1 MLEWITRQNAE
12 VASAAATD
20 STVLE
25 PPETPAPVFALR
37 AFRSALF
44 GTPGAEDEEED
55 DQTPGQK
62 RQTDSQHQPS
72 VLSQPTGEQ
81 PPNGRAGKSGDVQM
95 ALQAMPSP
103 TKSILVTPGT
113 TSNRRKT
120 VSFGD
125 TVLDNERR
133 KDGSLAKGGRMPP
146 ASNFPSQWLTG
157 LPEGK
162 IRVRSKFTESLL
174 DARETSP
181 YDPPR
186 VTEPVRSDRKLLKHA
201 EEFAV
206 RIRHPEEMDN
216 HVILNESRSQSGH
229 YWKVEFDSYRK
240 RTSREIRKLVQYRSA
255 AKSYARKKD
264 EEALRLADK
273 LKEEEAKVAD
283 MERHVSSLASTM
295 VGGDADKEKLVQE
308 LTKQTTLA
316 LQYKHKAST
325 LRRALERHGVIGP
338 PDDQL
343 DVDLAADQSAD
354 KPPKS
359 QQALEVALTK
369 SDELKPQT
377 TELKKL
383 QDLAQSS
390 ERKASDLEKENKSLK
405 QNMARYKQEM
415 TKYEDRRKEKEAKL
429 KQREAK
435 LEVRNQ
441 EYRERLKTATRERR
455 EAEEALKQS
464 FYEERRRMQEQID
477 LLRSKIASMERVS
490 RTGKREESIHRSRKR
505 HPVVHM
511 YDFGRHSGHYDLNQ
525 AADFHHHTNL
535 NPQSRRWHLYRSPVV
550 VSASPDQTTVKAGTM
565 DPDSYEEEPI
575 IWLDNSPPKPSRHR
589 SHTIPSSSVATVLP
603 SLPPSKDFSTKT
615 TSRNGKSTERD
626 LALLSPRPTMVM
638 LPAKVDDGPKHR
650 FHRSRQHKPP
660 ASVSSEHLSL
670 EPQTGVESD
679 FEAPLSHSRANMARI
694 KRDAMSPERVA
705 AAKARLKQR
714 AKGRRNSEDV
724 KENIMIFDE

>member
-1 MLEWITRQNAE
+1 
-12 VASAAATD
+12 
-20 STVLE
+20 
-25 PPETPAPVFALR
+25 VFALR

-44 GTPGAEDEEED
+44 GTPGAGDEEQD

-62 RQTDSQHQPS
+62 RQTDSQHQPTHS

-81 PPNGRAGKSGDVQM
+81 LPNGKAGESGDVQM

-133 KDGSLAKGGRMPP
+133 KAGSLAKGGRMPP
-146 ASNFPSQWLTG
+146 SVASNFPSQWLTG

-174 DARETSP
+174 DARETPP
-181 YDPPR
+181 YDLSR
-186 VTEPVRSDRKLLKHA
+186 VMEPARSERKLLKHT
-201 EEFAV
+201 EDFAA
-206 RIRHPEEMDN
+206 RIRQPDEMDD
-216 HVILNESRSQSGH
+216 HVILNEPRSQSGY
-229 YWKVEFDSYRK
+229 YWKAEFDTYRK

-264 EEALRLADK
+264 EEALRLAEK
-273 LKEEEAKVAD
+273 LREEEAKVVD

-295 VGGDADKEKLVQE
+295 VAGDADKEKLVQE

-316 LQYKHKAST
+316 LQYKHKANT

-343 DVDLAADQSAD
+343 DVDLPGDQSAD
-354 KPPKS
+354 EPPKS
-359 QQALEVALTK
+359 QQALENPPVN

-377 TELKKL
+377 TELKEL
-383 QDLAQSS
+383 QDLAQSL
-390 ERKASDLEKENKSLK
+390 EQKASDLEKENKSLK
-405 QNMARYKQEM
+405 QSLARYKLEM

-441 EYRERLKTATRERR
+441 EYRERLKMAARERR
-455 EAEEALKQS
+455 EAEEVLKQS
-464 FYEERRRMQEQID
+464 FYDERRRMQEQID
-477 LLRSKIASMERVS
+477 LLRSKTAPMERVS
-490 RTGKREESIHRSRKR
+490 RAGKREESIHRSRKR

-511 YDFGRHSGHYDLNQ
+511 YDFGRHSGHYDINQ
-525 AADFHHHTNL
+525 AADIHHHANL
-535 NPQSRRWHLYRSPVV
+535 SPQSRRWHLYRSPVV
-550 VSASPDQTTVKAGTM
+550 VAGAPDQTMVKTGTM
-565 DPDSYEEEPI
+565 DPDLYEEE
-575 IWLDNSPPKPSRHR
+575 IWLDSSPPKPSRHR
-589 SHTIPSSSVATVLP
+589 SHTIPSTGVATVFP
-603 SLPPSKDFSTKT
+603 SPPPPLAPMDISIKT
-615 TSRNGKSTERD
+615 TSKNGKSAERD
-626 LALLSPRPTMVM
+626 LTLLSPRPTMVTF
-638 LPAKVDDGPKHR
+638 PAKVDDGPKHR
-650 FHRSRQHKPP
+650 SHRSRQHRPLT
-660 ASVSSEHLSL
+660 SVSSERLSL
-670 EPQTGVESD
+670 EQQTGGDSD
-679 FEAPLSHSRANMARI
+679 FELPLPHSRADLARI

-705 AAKARLKQR
+705 AAKARLKQK
-714 AKGRRNSEDV
+714 AKSRRNSEDA
-724 KENIMIFDE
+724 KENIIIFDD